1 MIETIEFGKNYH
13 WIILHTDFLTN
24 DTADYQTLGLDEET
38 ITYALDRYERAHTE
52 YQTDTNTFTIIY
64 NVLKRTKE
72 ENHYET
78 IPITFIAKKQQLFTI
93 YNDDNAYI
101 IDLMKKYLAYN
112 NQISVVK
119 FLFVGLFLISESYFP
134 YIEALD
140 KKQEEVSRKLRK
152 KITKPD
158 LLTLS
163 DIATGMIY
171 LVAAT
176 NQNIILLEQI
186 KGQIIYKQFDEIERE
201 QYVDSLIEA
210 KQLSS
215 MTQLNSEII
224 QQLYST
230 YDNILNNNLND
241 HMAVLTVLSIFLAI
255 SATVTG
261 FFGMNVTLPIK
272 DSPYAWLVIIGISL
286 ILCLIY
292 ALVLRITL
300 LKK

>member
-1 MIETIEFGKNYH
+1 M
-13 WIILHTDFLTN
+13 
-24 DTADYQTLGLDEET
+24 
-38 ITYALDRYERAHTE
+38 
-52 YQTDTNTFTIIY
+52 
-64 NVLKRTKE
+64 
-72 ENHYET
+72 
-78 IPITFIAKKQQLFTI
+78 
-93 YNDDNAYI
+93 
-101 IDLMKKYLAYN
+101 
-112 NQISVVK
+112 
-119 FLFVGLFLISESYFP
+119 
-134 YIEALD
+134 D
-140 KKQEEVSRKLRK
+140 KKQEEVSRKLRE

-286 ILCLIY
+286 MPDLCFDFTYYFMEKMMRFFKRFDTIKEMS
-292 ALVLRITL
+292 RGEKNG
-300 LKK
+300 LKISKR